1 MARAI
6 IAVGSAGNDGTG
18 DTLRGG
24 AIKINANFEEVYS
37 DIGALKLQTAD
48 SVGALNIE
56 GITFDQRAVVFI
68 GEDSVGDGDNN
79 ETFLQATEP
88 TSDNYIK
95 LPDSSGT
102 IALLSD
108 LAGLD
113 SAEVKSL
120 VRAEVLDSAKVLTLI
135 EQNSL
140 DSATVGT
147 VIDSS
152 FIKAQVTLGVDS
164 DAAIALIQDQVDS
177 NYINNNINTSQFL
190 DSTHANYLI
199 RDELTSVGRNIIP
212 DGHRTRNIGD
222 SATAF
227 KDIYARD
234 FHGRDLHVDSDIHMG
249 GNARLRYTQSNERIT
264 ATNVRSIKFDGGND
278 SGTFGFTR
286 ATGEDQF
293 FVTGSVRPFAD
304 NDKDLGDSALR
315 WRDIYVSNE
324 IKIGATGSFATIT
337 EAGGVLDLPSGT
349 TLNGVAISTGGGG
362 GGGDSNS
369 GNAILHDS
377 EGNIFSYNTD
387 NPDAGAQNN
396 IAIGNDAG
404 SRLTTGDDN
413 ILIGR
418 NAGADATNGANTGY
432 QQVVIG
438 YNAKGGGQPYRTVAI
453 GASAQAIQNLNVA
466 VGYNALSAGSGQNVA
481 VGASSNAQGT
491 DTIALGSSTTAT
503 ANNAVTLGPNV
514 TNGSAGRLV
523 IGSSNTTDLRCQDTT
538 ITSLSDKRD
547 KVEIND
553 LTIGLNFVNDVTPKY
568 FRRNDR
574 ARYYT
579 PTYTQ
584 AELDADPSLTQS
596 WNFDSDAHVA
606 AGEKNERYEFG
617 WIAQDVETAL
627 PSGYA
632 DSARLTFEE
641 DIGDTRFSYD
651 VQRFTAGDMLPILWK
666 AVQELSTKYDNLDSD
681 HTALKARV
689 AALESN

>member
-24 AIKINANFEEVYS
+24 AIKINSNFEEVYT

-48 SVGALNIE
+48 SAGALNIE
-56 GITFDQRAVVFI
+56 GISFDQRAVVFI

-79 ETFLQATEP
+79 ETYLQAIEP

-95 LPDSSGT
+95 LPDSTGT

-108 LAGLD
+108 ITGLD
-113 SAEVKSL
+113 SAQVKL
-120 VRAEVLDSAKVLTLI
+120 VIRTEVLDSAKVITLVG
-135 EQNSL
+135 ENAL
-140 DSATVGT
+140 DSAGVSGLVDADYITNLVNLGL
-147 VIDSS
+147 DSTYADVL
-152 FIKAQVTLGVDS
+152 IRQV
-164 DAAIALIQDQVDS
+164 VDS
-177 NYINNNINTSQFL
+177 NYIANNTNDDQFIDSSDAQTIVNTTIQSI
-190 DSTHANYLI
+190 DRVIT
-199 RDELTSVGRNIIP
+199 P
-212 DGHRTRNIGD
+212 DGHETRDIGD
-222 SATAF
+222 SATSF
-227 KDIYARD
+227 RDVYARD
-234 FHGRDLHVDSDIHMG
+234 FYGRDLHVDSDIHMG
-249 GNARLRYTQSNERIT
+249 GNARLRYTQNNEQILF
-264 ATNVRSIKFDGGND
+264 TNVKQVRFDGGTD
-278 SGTFGFTR
+278 SGTFGFSR
-286 ATGEDQF
+286 ITGEDQF
-293 FVTGSVRPFAD
+293 FVTGSVRPGFD
-304 NDKDLGDSALR
+304 NVNDLGDSEQR
-315 WRDIYVSNE
+315 WKDIYVANE

-349 TLNGVAISTGGGG
+349 TLNGSAISTGGGG

-377 EGNIFSYNTD
+377 EDNIYSFNTD
-387 NPDAGAQNN
+387 NPDGGATNN
-396 IAIGNDAG
+396 VLIGNDAG
-404 SRLTTGDDN
+404 SRLTTGDN
-413 ILIGR
+413 NVFLGR
-418 NAGADATNGANTGY
+418 QAGQHSTNGASTGY

-438 YNAKGGGQPYRTVAI
+438 FGANGGGTTRDVVAI
-453 GASAQAIQNLNVA
+453 GKSASVQQNFNVGIGA
-466 VGYNALSAGSGQNVA
+466 NVLSAGSGQNVA
-481 VGASSNAQGT
+481 VGYSANAQGT

-503 ANNAVTLGPNV
+503 GNNAVTLGPNNS
-514 TNGSAGRLV
+514 NGSSGRLI
-523 IGSSNTTDLRCQDTT
+523 IGSSNTTDLRCADTT
-538 ITSLSDKRD
+538 ITALSDQRD

-553 LTIGLNFVNDVTPKY
+553 LTIGLDFVNNVTPKY

-579 PTYTQ
+579 STYTEEQ
-584 AELDADPSLTQS
+584 ILDDPSLTQS

-606 AGEKNERYEFG
+606 AGEKNARYEFG

-632 DSARLTFEE
+632 DSSRLTFVE

-666 AVQELSTKYDNLDSD
+666 AVQELNTKYDNLDSD

>member
-18 DTLRGG
+18 DTLRAG
-24 AIKINANFEEVYS
+24 AIKINDNFSELYS
-37 DIGALKLQTAD
+37 DVGALKLQNAD

-79 ETFLQATEP
+79 ETFLNATEP
-88 TSDNYIK
+88 TKDNTIT

-102 IALLSD
+102 VALLSD
-108 LAGLD
+108 ISGLD
-113 SAEVKSL
+113 SAAVKS
-120 VRAEVLDSAKVLTLI
+120 VIRTEVLDSAKVITLI
-135 EQNSL
+135 DENSL
-140 DSATVGT
+140 DSAGVSSLVDADYITNLVSLGL
-147 VIDSS
+147 DSTYADAL
-152 FIKAQVTLGVDS
+152 IREVVDS
-164 DAAIALIQDQVDS
+164 TYLSGA
-177 NYINNNINTSQFL
+177 INTDEFL
-190 DSTHANYLI
+190 DSGAANALI
-199 RDELTSVGRNIIP
+199 DAFAGAVDVILTP
-212 DGHRTRNIGD
+212 DGNKTRDIGD

-249 GNARLRYTQSNERIT
+249 GNARMRYTQSNERLQL
-264 ATNVRSIKFDGGND
+264 TNISQLKFDGGTD
-278 SGTFGFTR
+278 SGFIAFSR
-286 ATGEDQF
+286 STGEDQM
-293 FVTGSVRPFAD
+293 VIASTLRPTSGKDDAA
-304 NDKDLGDSALR
+304 DLGDSESR

-324 IKIGATGSFATIT
+324 IKMGATGSFATIT
-337 EAGGVLDLPSGT
+337 EAGGVIDLPSGT
-349 TLNGVAISTGGGG
+349 TLNGAAISTGGG

-369 GNAILHDS
+369 GAIVHDS
-377 EGNIFSYNTD
+377 EGNIFSFNTD

-396 IAIGNDAG
+396 IAIGNAAG

-413 ILIGR
+413 VLLGR
-418 NAGADATNGANTGY
+418 NAAADGTNGVNTGY

-438 YNAKGGGQPYRTVAI
+438 YNAKGGGTTYRTIAI
-453 GASAQAIQNLNVA
+453 GASAQSIQNLNIA
-466 VGYNALSAGSGQNVA
+466 IGYNALAAGSGQNVA
-481 VGASSNAQGT
+481 VGSQANAQGT

-503 ANNAVTLGPNV
+503 QNNAVTLGPNN
-514 TNGSAGRLV
+514 TNNSAGRLI

-547 KVEIND
+547 KVEINN

-584 AELDADPSLTQS
+584 AELEADESLTQS

-666 AVQELSTKYDNLDSD
+666 AVQELSTKYDQLDSD
-681 HTALKARV
+681 YTALQARV